1 MADFIRIDLDSVKK
15 FRNGQEWRWVNRAA
29 SGDFVSVGD
38 GRNIVKV
45 SKMLVDAGAD
55 PAKEVRVFRGD
66 MLCMSG
72 ALNAVMSPLS
82 AASFAPA
89 AGIIDSEAP
98 A

>member
-72 ALNAVMSPLS
+72 ASLGVWADGKFGRRAQPEQLKGAQN
-82 AASFAPA
+82 
-89 AGIIDSEAP
+89 G
-98 A
+98 